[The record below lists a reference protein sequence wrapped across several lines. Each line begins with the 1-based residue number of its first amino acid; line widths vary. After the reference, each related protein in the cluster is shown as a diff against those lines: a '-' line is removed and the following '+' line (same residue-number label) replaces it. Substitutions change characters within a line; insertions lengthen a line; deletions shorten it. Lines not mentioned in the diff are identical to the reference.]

1 MNTLAIEHI
10 VSDPGKH
17 DGKPYIAGTGIKVQF
32 IAALHNAGWT
42 VDDLTEEYELT
53 PGQIHAALSYY
64 YDHKQ
69 EIDQAILE
77 SEARVQDM
85 MNKGQITAFDEL
97 KRRIEARNIRP

>member
-10 VSDPGKH
+10 VSDPGKYG
-17 DGKPYIAGTGIKVQF
+17 GKPYIAGKGIKVQF
-32 IAALHNAGWT
+32 IATLHNAGWT

-53 PGQIHAALSYY
+53 PGQVHAALSYY

-77 SEARVQDM
+77 SEARVQGM
-85 MNKGQITAFDEL
+85 ANKGQIKTFGEL
-97 KRRIEARNIRP
+97 KRRIETRSTGG